1 MFKEYNIDMKK
12 LRDLKQTYFSQ
23 TPIPVYQSNWGIYN
37 RKSQMCRSQKENRIV
52 INEHFLFFLFTSNIS
67 EHYCLIQYIRH
78 EQFMTV

>member
-1 MFKEYNIDMKK
+1 MFKKYNIDMKK

-52 INEHFLFFLFTSNIS
+52 INEQFLFFFYLLQIFQNI
-67 EHYCLIQYIRH
+67 IA
-78 EQFMTV
+78 